1 MGTGSSLFPNPQVLC
16 SGTGGSV
23 NTTTTASLGSYTIP
37 SGLLT
42 SGDHVEIRFDLAH
55 QGTSG
60 GFTFQ
65 VQWGGTTI
73 LQPTAAAGDAQVSGV
88 LTPAGFGR
96 SAG

>member
-1 MGTGSSLFPNPQVLC
+1 VRD
-16 SGTGGSV
+16 
-23 NTTTTASLGSYTIP
+23 SLG
-37 SGLLT
+37 LLN